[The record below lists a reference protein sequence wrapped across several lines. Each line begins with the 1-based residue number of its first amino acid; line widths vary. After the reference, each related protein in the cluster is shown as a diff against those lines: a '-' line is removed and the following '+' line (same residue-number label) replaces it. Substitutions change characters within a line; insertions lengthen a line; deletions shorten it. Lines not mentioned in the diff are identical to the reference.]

1 MKKLMYCMAFASMF
15 AFASCGGAK
24 TETTEEKV
32 ENAVEQVVDKA
43 EVAVEKA
50 EEVAEKVEE
59 VVEEVAEDAAKL
71 AENET
76 LLEAYEKLVKSAEEL
91 RANADK
97 KDVLGSVAKIAEV
110 KKNADNVGDKIKEAK
125 DGFSAEQK
133 AKYEELKARL
143 EAAFK

>member
-50 EEVAEKVEE
+50 EEV
-59 VVEEVAEDAAKL
+59 VEEVAEDAAKL

-91 RANADK
+91 KANADK